1 MSIQDGGKEKR
12 MKQGRMKKEVSKNE
26 KREMEKKG
34 VWKKE
39 GRKDSLLILEEP
51 SYNFKR

>member
-39 GRKDSLLILEEP
+39 EDSLLILEEP